1 MDVYLFR
8 SMSEPM
14 LRAFT
19 SEQAGTMLPRS
30 LGPWVSYGKPGT
42 PMEQVTAVSHEIQEG
57 LEARGYYLVRT
68 GKCGKLRP
76 SDDS

>member
-19 SEQAGTMLPRS
+19 SDQAGAMLPRS
-30 LGPWVSYGKPGT
+30 LGPWVSYGKPGA
-42 PMEQVTAVSHEIQEG
+42 PMEHVTAVSDEIQEG
-57 LEARGYYLVRT
+57 LDARGYYLMRL
-68 GKCGKLRP
+68 G
-76 SDDS
+76 SAAS

>member
-42 PMEQVTAVSHEIQEG
+42 PMEQVTAVSDEIQEG

-76 SDDS
+76 SDDP